1 MAMAT
6 AMDMANRQKTAPGQ
20 IYLMN
25 FIYVIHFLHWNRLTT
40 LITNINN
47 RSN

>member
-6 AMDMANRQKTAPGQ
+6 AMDMANRQKTAPRQ